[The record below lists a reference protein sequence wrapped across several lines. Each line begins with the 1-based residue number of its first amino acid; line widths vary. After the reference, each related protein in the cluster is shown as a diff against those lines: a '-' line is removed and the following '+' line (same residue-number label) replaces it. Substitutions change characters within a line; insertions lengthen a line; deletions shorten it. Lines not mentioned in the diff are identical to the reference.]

1 MFVVMLFKYE
11 IILRRILLSFSYMAL
26 FIKLFS
32 LLTFYLLT
40 FSFIYF
46 FPRVSFASL
55 NLISREFKDKEINIS
70 KFAYGLK
77 LLSDNSF
84 LELSPPLLESGLE
97 TRFRDFSRYYL
108 GRSYVFLGLYDQAQ
122 KYFLSITRTFVFYD
136 QVLHNLVFIS
146 YQKGD
151 RSVCEFLKQDIID
164 RAIPEIFEVM
174 ILCNESKIVFLR
186 ERGRLKEA
194 EELKEKS
201 KKVISSYIKS
211 VLEPVDFIDYSGR
224 LKRID
229 DLSIRIFGVPA
240 TQVLSSSE
248 REEIAK
254 LLFEKGFYDVALKWT
269 QDDLMRARIYF
280 GLQDYDR
287 ALSFAEKLTEKIT
300 DSKDLER
307 LYVILIF
314 SYARRKNPDLINF
327 ERFALDYIK
336 RFSRERLAGDLAI
349 KIGVEKYLAGLTSEA
364 YNLFY
369 QASRSPHKDISE
381 RAKYILNKVL
391 GFKVSFQ
398 HDGFILLIEKYKEG
412 FSRLKPSDISD
423 TVSNNSSNDSNN
435 NNNNRFSFSFI
446 LTPPSERI
454 EDLYF
459 LKLYLADSR
468 ANQVVKII
476 LDSWNLAGEEKR
488 WLISFGFF
496 KYFTPPADFRSTF
509 AVYKPPPIAFYEDF
523 LRASREFGV
532 PISLLLSIA
541 LIESHFD
548 VSAVSSANA
557 MGVMQI
563 IPSTA
568 KEVFS
573 DWGLPFAK
581 DFLFEPSANIL
592 AGAYYLSKLKKM
604 FGSWLLAI
612 AAYNAGP
619 NPVRKWIQDNK
630 NLYCSNPEIFLE
642 NIPFRQT
649 RFYVMRA
656 LSYYLEYSKILG
668 EDIDVAGIFGCGL
681 QEFEGKFR

>member
-1 MFVVMLFKYE
+1 MLFRDEK
-11 IILRRILLSFSYMAL
+11 IVLLRMLLSFHRIAL
-26 FIKLFS
+26 FIRLFS
-32 LLTFYLLT
+32 LLTFYLFT
-40 FSFIYF
+40 FCSFIYF
-46 FPRVSFASL
+46 LPRVSFASL
-55 NLISREFKDKEINIS
+55 NLIVREFKDKEINIS

-97 TRFRDFSRYYL
+97 TRFQDFSKYYL
-108 GRSYVFLGLYDQAQ
+108 GRSYTFLGLYDQAQ

-136 QVLHNLVFIS
+136 QVLNNLVFIS

-151 RSVCEFLKQDIID
+151 RSVCEFLKQDLID

-186 ERGRLKEA
+186 ERGMLKEA

-211 VLEPVDFIDYSGR
+211 VLNPVDFIDYSGR

-229 DLSIRIFGVPA
+229 DLSSRIFGVPA
-240 TQVLSSSE
+240 TQILSSSE

-280 GLQDYDR
+280 SLQDYDR

-300 DSKDLER
+300 DSKDLEK

-314 SYARRKNPDLINF
+314 SYARKKNPDLINF
-327 ERFALDYIK
+327 ERFVLDYIK
-336 RFSRERLAGDLAI
+336 RFSQERLAGDLAI

-364 YNLFY
+364 YTLFY

-398 HDGFILLIEKYKEG
+398 PDGFILLIEKYKEG
-412 FSRLKPSDISD
+412 FSRLKPSDISGPD
-423 TVSNNSSNDSNN
+423 IVSNNRSSF
-435 NNNNRFSFSFI
+435 FSFV
-446 LTPPSERI
+446 LTPPSDRI

-459 LKLYLADSR
+459 LKLYLADSK

-476 LDSWNLAGEEKR
+476 LDSWNLSGEEKR

-496 KYFTPPADFRSTF
+496 RYFSPSADFRSTF
-509 AVYKPPPIAFYEDF
+509 AVYKPPPIAFYWDF
-523 LRASREFGV
+523 LRASNEFGV

-568 KEVFS
+568 KEIFS

-656 LSYYLEYSKILG
+656 LSYYLEYSKILR

-681 QEFEGKFR
+681 EEFESKFR

>member
-1 MFVVMLFKYE
+1 VVMLFRYKKMV
-11 IILRRILLSFSYMAL
+11 LRRIAFSYL
-26 FIKLFS
+26 FIRSFS
-32 LLTFYLLT
+32 LLTFYF
-40 FSFIYF
+40 FSFCSFVYF
-46 FPRVSFASL
+46 FSGISFASL
-55 NLISREFKDKEINIS
+55 NLITRGFKDKEINIS

-108 GRSYVFLGLYDQAQ
+108 GRSYVFLGLYDEAQ
-122 KYFLSITRTFVFYD
+122 KYFLSITRTFVFYE

-151 RSVCEFLKQDIID
+151 RSVCEFLKQDLID
-164 RAIPEIFEVM
+164 RAIPEIFEVI

-186 ERGRLKEA
+186 ERGMLKEA
-194 EELKEKS
+194 EELKEKA
-201 KKVISSYIKS
+201 KKVISRYVKN
-211 VLEPVDFIDYSGR
+211 VLDPVDFIDYSRR
-224 LKRID
+224 LKRIE
-229 DLSIRIFGVPA
+229 DLSFRIFGVPA

-280 GLQDYDR
+280 GLKDYDR

-300 DSKDLER
+300 DSKDIER

-314 SYARRKNPDLINF
+314 SYARKKNPDLINF

-336 RFSRERLAGDLAI
+336 RFPGERLAGDLAI

-398 HDGFILLIEKYKEG
+398 PDGFILLIEKYKEG
-412 FSRLKPSDISD
+412 FSRLKPSDISGPA
-423 TVSNNSSNDSNN
+423 TVSNDGP
-435 NNNNRFSFSFI
+435 SFSFV

-468 ANQVVKII
+468 ANQVVRTI
-476 LDSWNLAGEEKR
+476 LDSWNLAEEEKR

-496 KYFTPPADFRSTF
+496 KYFAPSGDFRSTF
-509 AVYKPPPIAFYEDF
+509 AVYKPPPIAFYADF

-532 PISLLLSIA
+532 PVSLLLSIA

-568 KEVFS
+568 KEIFS

-581 DFLFEPSANIL
+581 DFLFEPSVNIL
-592 AGAYYLSKLKKM
+592 AGAYYLSKLKKV

-656 LSYYLEYSKILG
+656 LSYYLEYSKILR
-668 EDIDVAGIFGCGL
+668 EDIDVAGIFGCGSE
-681 QEFEGKFR
+681 EFESKFK